1 MKKVFFSILLLSF
14 FLSCTGEQGP
24 AGPQGQAGSDGTTG
38 PQGPTG
44 PEGPQGPIGPEG
56 PPGATIIYLTG
67 SVSLGDYEEYDGI
80 LWIAIRDVAI
90 RDSAVTQVFISEEQT
105 AIAWWAVAYPRWFEP
120 GSYGPGGL
128 FAYLSLRDPFCK
140 HLSEDFKA
148 LIDKGHEEDDS
159 QQTVG

>member
-105 AIAWWAVAYPRWFEP
+105 AIAWWAVDYQFCNGVVYIYDPTKAYIGYDFLIMIIVDA
-120 GSYGPGGL
+120 GG
-128 FAYLSLRDPFCK
+128 
-140 HLSEDFKA
+140 
-148 LIDKGHEEDDS
+148 
-159 QQTVG
+159 